1 MGHLVADTN
10 GDGIHCR
17 DFRAEAEIRYLQS
30 ADTADLQHIDSHAVG
45 VNLHDNFVVDLS
57 HPNTSVNY
65 SDICGINQRFYQ
77 PGNYAL
83 SKLLKIT
90 EGEGSSGDF

>member
-17 DFRAEAEIRYLQS
+17 DFRAEIEIRYLQS
-30 ADTADLQHIDSHAVG
+30 ADTADLQHIGSHAVG
-45 VNLHDNFVVDLS
+45 VNLHDNFVVDLP
-57 HPNTSVNY
+57 HPYSVVNH

-90 EGEGSSGDF
+90 EVEGSSGDF